1 MRRDWFGY
9 NKPGCFKYFRTLIKQ
24 DHMVI
29 GHIFGRK
36 HVSSPEEWRITLSG
50 PEEWR
55 ITLSGPEEW
64 RITLAVNCPEFEFSK
79 KWRIIRVR
87 KQFRSEEHARRWM
100 KENWDYLLQIYT
112 FYQK

>member
-36 HVSSPEEWRITLSG
+36 HVSS
-50 PEEWR
+50 
-55 ITLSGPEEW
+55 PEEW